1 MMEGVDQLSKALI
14 TLSQKILER
23 NQFNTL
29 ALAKLLLL
37 DIDNIPFKSMFDRW
51 GCKNFPS
58 LRQALENYYLTS
70 FQQHIKW
77 DSHAVAL
84 YGDDFV
90 ETFIFIL
97 DLALKSGKNSYIE
110 EILTMD
116 QTYQETL
123 LPFVKAVTERDT
135 FIEKAERERGD
146 DNLFDLL
153 E

>member
-1 MMEGVDQLSKALI
+1 M
-14 TLSQKILER
+14 
-23 NQFNTL
+23 
-29 ALAKLLLL
+29 
-37 DIDNIPFKSMFDRW
+37 
-51 GCKNFPS
+51 
-58 LRQALENYYLTS
+58 
-70 FQQHIKW
+70 
-77 DSHAVAL
+77 